1 MFVRLTSGEILL
13 VNDENE
19 LMNYSKSRYSNN
31 ILDLLEEEDL
41 VRIEYFSL
49 RHNKRIT
56 RLFIVDEIS
65 DDRHFITI
73 NNGHMHFLISENDF
87 LRNDKKLEP
96 VIVSFIPREKLLESE
111 CNLKEEKEKS
121 LKL

>member
-13 VNDENE
+13 VDSEKE
-19 LMNYSKSRYSNN
+19 LINYSEFRYSNN

-41 VRIEYFSL
+41 VRIEYFSP

-65 DDRHFITI
+65 NDRRFITI
-73 NNGHMHFLISENDF
+73 NNVHMHFLISENDF
-87 LRNDKKLEP
+87 LGNDKKLEP
-96 VIVSFIPREKLLESE
+96 TIKSFIPREKLLESE
-111 CNLKEEKEKS
+111 CNLTEEKEKT